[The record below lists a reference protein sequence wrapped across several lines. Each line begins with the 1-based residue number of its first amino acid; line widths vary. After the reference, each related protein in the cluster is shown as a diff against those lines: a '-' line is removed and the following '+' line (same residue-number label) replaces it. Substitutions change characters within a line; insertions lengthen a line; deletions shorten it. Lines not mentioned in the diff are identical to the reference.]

1 MKKEYKKKERKKER
15 KQNKNESESMR
26 EEEQGLLVLTG
37 NRAHAHD
44 RRDKV
49 DPPIPHLRRIIAVV
63 GMETEAH
70 V

>member
-1 MKKEYKKKERKKER
+1 
-15 KQNKNESESMR
+15 MR

-49 DPPIPHLRRIIAVV
+49 DPPISHLRRIIAVV